1 MTPPTS
7 IDPTV
12 NLSFNVPFSSTL
24 AGPDVEDVL
33 HASPGALQRWT
44 FPEGTPE
51 GTPVH
56 QLPVHTNNVEGLQRL
71 CRKITEEK
79 GGRVEATLTTSE
91 AKAVPA
97 LQRRPNGLVTNVCVT
112 GDGEMARKMRARILN
127 ETPIM
132 LVRGRI
138 FFVPASAG
146 FSGPQTSLAN
156 IRPTTSDVRPST
168 WICI

>member
-1 MTPPTS
+1 
-7 IDPTV
+7 
-12 NLSFNVPFSSTL
+12 
-24 AGPDVEDVL
+24 
-33 HASPGALQRWT
+33 
-44 FPEGTPE
+44 
-51 GTPVH
+51 
-56 QLPVHTNNVEGLQRL
+56 
-71 CRKITEEK
+71 
-79 GGRVEATLTTSE
+79 VEATLTTSE
-91 AKAVPA
+91 AKAVPS

-138 FFVPASAG
+138 FLVPAIAG

-156 IRPTTSDVRPST
+156 IRPFNSDVRPSM